1 MALAVV
7 VTAAF
12 FLTGTMAINLHGKR
26 ACKCL
31 NWKETYAA
39 GRAQCGQGFEFTR
52 VLGYPKAE
60 YGTPQDFIALVSD
73 SSNLMKL
80 QSELGSE
87 FCESFYKRFDDN
99 KCARVAMDSSPT
111 EWYGKSWCYVSKK
124 CASAIDVAGAR
135 VSAKLCEEGAD
146 SLLSDMDP
154 DALITYGQQ
163 MGFSVPGYFVK
174 VSYPVDRSFFYGAT
188 ARATALEGSNIAK
201 LKASKKPV
209 LVDKI
214 DEHQDKMIIFGDKV
228 YEMPNSYEGF
238 RCVEGCDFSTAY
250 ILPLG
255 EATCLQGTADDL
267 KDVVLARLAKS
278 NLALGFENSTVV
290 HGLCADRGYVHKDLD
305 EGCFKEATLWF
316 VDDVD
321 EVTRTKTIKK
331 QYRHFVK
338 LWQKDLK
345 AQWPAGEPREIIMS
359 TGPKVQCTT
368 R

>member
-31 NWKETYAA
+31 NWKKTYAA

-52 VLGYPKAE
+52 ALGYPKAE
-60 YGTPQDFIALVSD
+60 YGTPQEFIALVSD

-124 CASAIDVAGAR
+124 CASAMDVAGAH
-135 VSAKLCEEGAD
+135 VSAKLCEEGTD

-154 DALITYGQQ
+154 DALIAYGQQ

-188 ARATALEGSNIAK
+188 PLKGSTIAK
-201 LKASKKPV
+201 LKASEKPV

-238 RCVEGCDFSTAY
+238 RCVEGCDYSTAY
-250 ILPLG
+250 MLPLG
-255 EATCLQGTADDL
+255 DIMCVQGTADYL
-267 KDVVLARLAKS
+267 KDVVLARLLVS
-278 NLALGFENSTVV
+278 QVSFGWVNSTVV
-290 HGLCADRGYVHKDLD
+290 HGNCTDRGYVHYDPAGA
-305 EGCFKEATLWF
+305 EACFPEATGWYDNQFEHYSHYQGLNREFVHLYEAAHPELLWS
-316 VDDVD
+316 D
-321 EVTRTKTIKK
+321 
-331 QYRHFVK
+331 
-338 LWQKDLK
+338 
-345 AQWPAGEPREIIMS
+345 GPR
-359 TGPKVQCTT
+359 VQCVQ
-368 R
+368 